1 MVFRSWPE
9 RGGLH
14 VDAEGG
20 ARSGSRAVVRY
31 DRLTATERGKTVG
44 SKVVVTGAAQRVAA
58 VSAALKNAG
67 AEVTAVD
74 DLRGLEAVLEG
85 IKPGS
90 LDCYVQLPV
99 QVAARGKT
107 VIERVRNFLEDGLIS
122 RFTASSTI
130 LPSMSDG
137 GRVVLVGGNT
147 PVEATAPDDQSARLA
162 LLDVLAH
169 AIQADKSATR
179 IRVRVLPHDESAE
192 HVAAVALGG
201 EPTREQAL
209 ASLRAR
215 EPEMSFADWRIEVMG
230 LVNGE
235 F

>member
-1 MVFRSWPE
+1 V
-9 RGGLH
+9 
-14 VDAEGG
+14 
-20 ARSGSRAVVRY
+20 GSR
-31 DRLTATERGKTVG
+31 
-44 SKVVVTGAAQRVAA
+44 VVVTGAAEQVAA
-58 VSAALKNAG
+58 VSAALREAG
-67 AEVTAVD
+67 AEVFAVD
-74 DLRGLEAVLEG
+74 DLGKLGAATAGLA
-85 IKPGS
+85 PGS

-99 QVAARGKT
+99 QVAARGDA
-107 VIERVRNFLEDGLIS
+107 VIERVRNFLEDGLLA
-122 RFTASSTI
+122 RFAAASTI
-130 LPSMSDG
+130 LPTVSDR

-169 AIQADKSATR
+169 AIQADKLA
-179 IRVRVLPHDESAE
+179 IGFGVRVLPHDESAQ
-192 HVAAVALGG
+192 HIAAVALGG

-215 EPEMSFADWRIEVMG
+215 EPEMSFDDWRIEVMG

>member
-1 MVFRSWPE
+1 MVS
-9 RGGLH
+9 
-14 VDAEGG
+14 
-20 ARSGSRAVVRY
+20 
-31 DRLTATERGKTVG
+31 T
-44 SKVVVTGAAQRVAA
+44 VVVTGAAEAVAA
-58 VSAALKNAG
+58 VSAALRETG

-74 DLRGLEAVLEG
+74 DLTKLDSAIAGLE
-85 IKPGS
+85 PGS

-99 QVAARGKT
+99 HVAARGGA
-107 VIERVRNFLEDGLIS
+107 VIERVRNFLEDGLLA

-130 LPSMSDG
+130 LPAMSDG
-137 GRVVLVGGNT
+137 GVVVLVGGHT
-147 PVEATAPDDQSARLA
+147 PVEASAPDDQSARLA

-169 AIQADKSATR
+169 AIQADKPGTR
-179 IRVRVLPHDESAE
+179 IGVRVLPHDESAQ
-192 HVAAVALGG
+192 HIAAVALGA

-209 ASLRAR
+209 AELRAR

>member
-1 MVFRSWPE
+1 MGAKVMVT
-9 RGGLH
+9 
-14 VDAEGG
+14 GG
-20 ARSGSRAVVRY
+20 A
-31 DRLTATERGKTVG
+31 E
-44 SKVVVTGAAQRVAA
+44 RVAL
-58 VSAALKNAG
+58 VSAALKDAG
-67 AEVTAVD
+67 AEVTAID
-74 DLRGLEAVLEG
+74 DLARLEDALAGVA
-85 IKPGS
+85 PGS
-90 LDCYVQLPV
+90 MDCYVQLPV
-99 QVAARGKT
+99 QVSARGKA

-122 RFTASSTI
+122 RFTASSLM
-130 LPSMSDG
+130 LPVMADG

-147 PVEATAPDDQSARLA
+147 PVEASAPDDQSARLA

-192 HVAAVALGG
+192 HIAAVALGG